1 MTDHLEAQ
9 RRGHDRLAFV
19 ALEVQFGA
27 IKFAGDPS
35 KETIMR
41 LGRKTIPS
49 RRIPVMWMIILC
61 LAGLLTAMAQQA
73 QEEATRHLW
82 DTAFIDQGKKA
93 PTRRLA
99 RRSYRIV
106 TPHVPVVGVAPD
118 SVIGITLWRLRPSR
132 KSDTGERSISHDG
145 PESMEWLP
153 ERVSSTGRLSEG
165 DRIRMS
171 IEATRTGYLYV
182 VDQEQYADGS
192 KGEPYLIFPTTRT
205 RGGDN
210 SVKPGRI
217 VEIPA
222 QDDAPPYFTLK
233 RTRAD
238 HVGENVIVLVT
249 PTPIESLTI
258 SDKAQRLSAETLA
271 AWEKSWD
278 TQTGRL
284 EMTGGVGKS
293 WTKQEREAGADGTRS
308 MTEAEPAPQTIF
320 YRPGVGSKD
329 PVLIKVQ
336 LQYARPRPSVK
347 RR

>member
-1 MTDHLEAQ
+1 MMT
-9 RRGHDRLAFV
+9 
-19 ALEVQFGA
+19 
-27 IKFAGDPS
+27 P
-35 KETIMR
+35 
-41 LGRKTIPS
+41 GRKTIPTCCV
-49 RRIPVMWMIILC
+49 IVAWVMTLC
-61 LAGLLTAMAQQA
+61 VAGSLTAMGQQPPD
-73 QEEATRHLW
+73 EETTRHLW
-82 DTAFIDQGKKA
+82 DTAFIDKGTK
-93 PTRRLA
+93 PGTRKPA

-118 SVIGITLWRLRPSR
+118 SVIGVTLWRLRPSR
-132 KSDTGERSISHDG
+132 KADAGERIITHDG

-171 IEATRTGYLYV
+171 IEAARTGYLYV
-182 VDQEQYADGS
+182 VDREQYADGS
-192 KGEPYLIFPTTRT
+192 QGEPYLIFPTTRT
-205 RGGDN
+205 LGGDN
-210 SVKPGRI
+210 SVKAGRI

-222 QDDAPPYFTLK
+222 QDDSPPYFTLN

-258 SDKAQRLSAETLA
+258 TDKAQKLSADTLSQ
-271 AWEKSWD
+271 WEKSWG

-284 EMTGGVGKS
+284 EMTNGEGRS
-293 WTKQEREAGADGTRS
+293 WSKQEREAGADATRS
-308 MTEAEPAPQTIF
+308 MTEAEPAPQTLY
-320 YRPGVGSKD
+320 YRPAVGSKD

-336 LQYARPRPSVK
+336 LQYARPRSPAK

>member
-1 MTDHLEAQ
+1 MS
-9 RRGHDRLAFV
+9 RV
-19 ALEVQFGA
+19 
-27 IKFAGDPS
+27 
-35 KETIMR
+35 
-41 LGRKTIPS
+41 RKTIPS
-49 RRIPVMWMIILC
+49 PRILVVWMMTLC
-61 LAGLLTAMAQQA
+61 VAGLLTATAQQP
-73 QEEATRHLW
+73 QSEETTRHLW
-82 DTAFIDQGKKA
+82 DTAFIDQGNKA
-93 PTRRLA
+93 PTRRPA

-118 SVIGITLWRLRPSR
+118 SVIGVTLWRLRPAR
-132 KSDTGERSISHDG
+132 RAETGERIITHDG

-171 IEATRTGYLYV
+171 IEAARTGYLYV
-182 VDQEQYADGS
+182 VDQEQYANGS

-210 SVKPGRI
+210 SVKAGRI

-249 PTPIESLTI
+249 QTPIESLTI
-258 SDKAQRLSAETLA
+258 TDKAQRLSAETLA
-271 AWEKSWD
+271 AWEKSWG

-284 EMTGGVGKS
+284 EMTNGVGKS

-308 MTEAEPAPQTIF
+308 MTEVEPAPQTLY

-329 PVLIKVQ
+329 PVLIQVQ
-336 LQYARPRPSVK
+336 LQYARPVPPV
-347 RR
+347 RRR